1 MRYFIHF
8 VIGLLLIQTPFA
20 ESIEANDFE
29 NIDQQSRYT
38 QLIDN
43 IRCPVCQGQSIS
55 GSNSGLA
62 KDLREKVHEMILDG
76 QSDADIYS
84 YMVERYGDFVVYKPP
99 LNIKTFLLWF
109 APLLV
114 MILSLF
120 FLFRSTS
127 QNKEKTVSISSD
139 LEKAKKLLKN

>member
-8 VIGLLLIQTPFA
+8 VIGLLLIQAPFA
-20 ESIEANDFE
+20 ESIETNDFE
-29 NIDQQSRYT
+29 TIDQQSRYT
-38 QLIDN
+38 QLIEN
-43 IRCPVCQGQSIS
+43 IRCPVCQGQSIG

-62 KDLREKVHEMILDG
+62 KDLREKVYEMILDG
-76 QSDADIYS
+76 KSDADIYS

-114 MILSLF
+114 MILSLL
-120 FLFRSTS
+120 FLFRSTR
-127 QNKEKTVSISSD
+127 QNKEKTVGISSD
-139 LEKAKKLLKN
+139 FEKAKKLLK